1 MADHHSRRDTDEFPA
16 VPLHPE
22 EPTTAS
28 TDGAA
33 ALTVGTRD
41 NNRRATGF
49 TLGILLVLLLIIIG
63 AAAYMVTGFN
73 RSADTPNAALPAPT
87 TAEPLIED
95 PAAETPA
102 EETSKENTPTPPADP
117 DPVVRPKHPELPS
130 GFIPINEAAQSTA
143 PAGDLNNVYTGTE
156 STSHEFALVVRD
168 EFVRNYLNTGEL
180 NGRIQATSP
189 VTGLTYEM
197 SCTDNTSFV
206 TCSGGN
212 NAVIYIA

>member
-16 VPLHPE
+16 VPLPPE

-33 ALTVGTRD
+33 ALTVGTRG

-73 RSADTPNAALPAPT
+73 QSADTPNAALPAPT
-87 TAEPLIED
+87 TAEPL
-95 PAAETPA
+95 T
-102 EETSKENTPTPPADP
+102 EETQENTPTPPANP
-117 DPVVRPKHPELPS
+117 DPVARPEHPELPS
-130 GFIPINEAAQSTA
+130 GFIPINEAAQSST

-197 SCTDNTSFV
+197 SCSDNTSFI